1 MKHELVTDIPINNF
15 FTIKIP
21 LTVDSVHNLLYNY
34 GNLGENV
41 FFSKTFV
48 SSHPSTFD

>member
-1 MKHELVTDIPINNF
+1 MIYTFINNF

-34 GNLGENV
+34 GNLGEKV
-41 FFSKTFV
+41 FFAEHPV
-48 SSHPSTFD
+48 SSRFKYVD